1 MGVDNEFRNTK
12 PSYVHELPQFRGAPF
27 FIRKFNND
35 TSLTAEQLRQEE
47 SDLIS
52 TLYSDMSKIPSSYH
66 ISDYYRLCGGQKLV
80 SYWLKLRY

>member
-1 MGVDNEFRNTK
+1 MDGDKKIRSTK
-12 PSYVHELPQFRGAPF
+12 SKYVHELLQFRGAPF